1 MSAIAAK
8 SRSAKFAH
16 RKRVNQLA
24 TVLSLM

>member
-24 TVLSLM
+24 TV